1 VKRII
6 NFVSLAVIVIF
17 LLPGMCFD
25 RIEPGFIGVRRSLE
39 GGVAEEDFHAGY
51 HVSLPLWHS
60 WYQIDGTL
68 YYLEFTEDNNSA
80 LDVRTKDNNI
90 IFIDVA
96 IPYRIQD
103 GKAWMIVRE
112 GFADSY
118 EDKAKSTAAGVL
130 REQLAAFSNIDVQ
143 KPEVR
148 QQAADGALPALNK
161 ALEQYHLVATH
172 VVIRSIR
179 FRQQYEDQLQNKQ
192 FFIVQGRLDEARQ
205 RESVARQETDT
216 LEKTI
221 EKDIAVK
228 REEWNKKIEE
238 LKSTYQ
244 LQISGVEAETT
255 RYTRNRRAD
264 ADAAFAQLKAEGDLA
279 ETQAE
284 ALGQRLRAEALATK
298 AGRTFSAIEAVRR
311 FKLGNITLNSSD
323 PKFLRDF
330 GSMKAW
336 RDFFLTE

>member
-192 FFIVQGRLDEARQ
+192 FFIVQGRLDEAASASRWP
-205 RESVARQETDT
+205 ARRPTPWRRPSR
-216 LEKTI
+216 KTSRSS
-221 EKDIAVK
+221 A
-228 REEWNKKIEE
+228 R
-238 LKSTYQ
+238 
-244 LQISGVEAETT
+244 SGT
-255 RYTRNRRAD
+255 RRSRSSRAPTSCRSRGGSRDHALHPQPPRRRRRGLRP
-264 ADAAFAQLKAEGDLA
+264 AQ
-279 ETQAE
+279 
-284 ALGQRLRAEALATK
+284 
-298 AGRTFSAIEAVRR
+298 GRR
-311 FKLGNITLNSSD
+311 
-323 PKFLRDF
+323 
-330 GSMKAW
+330 
-336 RDFFLTE
+336 